1 MTARRQTDDAL
12 ILALACGATVEAA
25 ARQCGVSEAV
35 VRRKLR
41 DERFRR
47 ALARARGEVVART
60 AGVLTAA
67 GLEAVRTLLELQK
80 AGVAP
85 ATRLG
90 AARAVLETGM
100 KLREVID
107 LEARLTDLEAQL
119 DAAEAAPKLPWGAP
133 RSPVTPEDAE

>member
-1 MTARRQTDDAL
+1 MTRRIKTDDTL
-12 ILALACGATVEAA
+12 IRALASGATVEDA
-25 ARQCGVSEAV
+25 ARQCGVSEAL

-47 ALARARGEVVART
+47 ELARCRGGMTCRV

-67 GLEAVRTLLELQK
+67 GLEAVKTLLDLQK
-80 AGVAP
+80 PGIAP

-90 AARAVLETGM
+90 AARAVLEVGM

-107 LEARLTDLEAQL
+107 LAVQLIEL
-119 DAAEAAPKLPWGAP
+119 DAKLGEAKAARNVRLRAN
-133 RSPVTPEDAE
+133 SH